1 MLSGYSASIT
11 HSNRF
16 NKKNNNES
24 VDVRGVMDEKER
36 KREIFDNDDDC
47 MNRTQV
53 LIKKLEIHIIFYS
66 MM

>member
-1 MLSGYSASIT
+1 MREG
-11 HSNRF
+11 
-16 NKKNNNES
+16 
-24 VDVRGVMDEKER
+24 
-36 KREIFDNDDDC
+36 EIFDNDDDDC